1 MDKGLTADK
10 TELNKSINNY
20 INVEV
25 QLNGETTYRR
35 ERIWKKEEVPFY
47 HMMMHCKVSWK
58 KNISRLEIPCAFDI
72 ETTNIYKRDEKG
84 RISKDLRPYS
94 FMYHWQFCI
103 DGYVIFGRTWEEF
116 QSLLKYISDQ
126 MHLSEDNRLVIYVH
140 NLGFEFQHMR
150 RFFNIVEGFYKD
162 KYKPLKVVTGD
173 GFEFRDSYALSNMS
187 LAKFCENSEGVIHY
201 KLEDTYD
208 YKKIRT
214 PATPLT
220 EEELA
225 YCYNDVAGLVEC
237 IRFRMQEDT
246 LQTMPMTSTGYVRR
260 DLRSAMRKDKR
271 YRRKFLQRQLSPE
284 LYKMFREAFRGGNTH
299 ANSIHADKILPDPD
313 SILDNEQSKVNGEDI
328 TSSYPTQILL
338 RPDYPI
344 GTWHKRHWGSI
355 KRLDPDLNDQCY
367 IFHCGF
373 VNLEYIGDTGI
384 PYIPLSHCR
393 HVRGNFC
400 VHTKKCIWNIDGHC
414 TKKVEGKKGKCKY
427 KKNVI
432 NDNGRVLKAKVIEI
446 TLTEIDYKI
455 ICREY
460 KFTAK
465 YVKDIYSAQKGP
477 LPEELRNVCLEY
489 FKGKTLLKGVPGKE
503 YEYQRLKALLNA
515 IYGCMCQKLITEEYD
530 YVGGEYKE
538 TKYTIEEALKKF
550 YKSRNSFLEYQ
561 NAIYITAF
569 ARLQLQEM
577 LWKVGPD
584 VVYCDT
590 DSIKYLGDHKKDFE
604 EVNDRIRKEAEEA
617 GAYAESKD
625 GKKYYLGLWDD
636 EGEYVEFKTLGSK
649 KYVYGKYYKDPDT
662 GEEKYKYFSTI
673 AGVSKKAGSEFFT
686 RAGLDAFK
694 DGTTIENSG
703 HLVAFYNDDQ
713 IHKITVDGCTFT
725 TASNIA
731 LVDDTYTIGITDDYL
746 YVLMCAMDN
755 INHLIY
761 T

>member
-1 MDKGLTADK
+1 MDQ
-10 TELNKSINNY
+10 SITKEY
-20 INVEV
+20 INVPV
-25 QLNGETTYRR
+25 MINGQEELRK

-47 HMMMHCKVSWK
+47 DMMMHCKVSWR

-84 RISKDLRPYS
+84 KISKEFRPYS

-116 QSLLKYISDQ
+116 QALLKYISDQ
-126 MHLSEDNRLVIYVH
+126 MHLSADNRMVIYVH

-150 RFFNIVEGFYKD
+150 RFINVIEGFYKD
-162 KYKPLKVVTGD
+162 KYKPLNVITGN

-187 LAKFCENSEGVIHY
+187 LGKFCENSPGVIHY
-201 KLEDTYD
+201 KLMDTYD
-208 YKKIRT
+208 YHKIRT
-214 PATPLT
+214 PATELT
-220 EEELA
+220 EEEKA

-237 IRFRMQEDT
+237 IRSRMQEDT
-246 LQTMPMTSTGYVRR
+246 LQSIPMTSTGYVRR
-260 DLRSAMRKDKR
+260 DLRSALRKDTR

-299 ANSIHADKILPDPD
+299 ANATYANRILKKPG
-313 SILDNEQSKVNGEDI
+313 SEDI
-328 TSSYPTQILL
+328 ISSYPTQMML
-338 RPDYPI
+338 RDGFPA
-344 GTWHKRHWGSI
+344 GAWHKRHLSSI
-355 KRLDPDLNDQCY
+355 RRLDPDLNDQCY
-367 IFHCGF
+367 IFRCRF
-373 VNLEYIGDTGI
+373 INLEYVGNTGI

-393 HVRGNFC
+393 HVKGNYC
-400 VHTKKCIWNIDGHC
+400 IHTEKCKWNIDGHC
-414 TKKVEGKKGKCKY
+414 TRKIEGKKGRCKY
-427 KKNVI
+427 RKQII
-432 NDNGRVLKAKVIEI
+432 NDNGRVLKAEMVEI

-455 ICREY
+455 ICKEY
-460 KFTAK
+460 KWSSK
-465 YVKDIYSAQKGP
+465 YVRDIYSAQKGP
-477 LPEELRNVCLEY
+477 LPEPIRNVCLEY
-489 FKGKTLLKGVPGKE
+489 FKGKTLLKGVASKE
-503 YEYQRLKALLNA
+503 YEYTRLKNLLNA
-515 IYGCMCQKLITEEYD
+515 IYGCMCQKLITEEYEYD
-530 YVGGEYKE
+530 GEYKE
-538 TKYTIEEALKKF
+538 IRYSIEEALKKF

-590 DSIKYLGDHKKDFE
+590 DSVKFLGDHKKDFDQ
-604 EVNDRIRKEAEEA
+604 VNERIRKEAEAA
-617 GAYAESKD
+617 GAYADSED
-625 GKKYYLGLWDD
+625 GKRYYLGLWDY
-636 EGEYVEFKTLGSK
+636 EGEYEEFKTLGSK
-649 KYVYGKYYKDPDT
+649 KYVFGKWYKDPDT
-662 GEEKYKYFSTI
+662 GEKKYKYFSTI
-673 AGVSKKAGSEFFT
+673 AGVSKKAGSEYFT
-686 RAGLDAFK
+686 KAGLDKFCK
-694 DGTTIENSG
+694 GTTIENSG

-746 YVLMCAMDN
+746 YVLMQAMDN